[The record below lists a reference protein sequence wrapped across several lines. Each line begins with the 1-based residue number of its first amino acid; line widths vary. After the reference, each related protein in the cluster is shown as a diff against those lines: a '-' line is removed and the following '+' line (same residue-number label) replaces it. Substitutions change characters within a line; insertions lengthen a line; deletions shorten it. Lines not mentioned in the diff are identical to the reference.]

1 MIAKANL
8 TPKRFYFVAAALTA
22 KISTQNKEE
31 LKVEELSEYFWA
43 DSKVV
48 QGYTAN
54 DSRAF
59 KTFAENLVQTSK
71 AYKNLF
77 QWSYIPPEDKPVD
90 DASRGMTF
98 KNFTNITW
106 WF

>member
-1 MIAKANL
+1 MIAKASL

-43 DSKVV
+43 VSKVV

-54 DSRAF
+54 DSRRF
-59 KTFAENLVQTSK
+59 HLQKIWCKQVKHTKIYSNGVTSH
-71 AYKNLF
+71 
-77 QWSYIPPEDKPVD
+77 QRISQ
-90 DASRGMTF
+90 
-98 KNFTNITW
+98 
-106 WF
+106 